1 MNTIT
6 IDDNIYRGAELYA
19 KLHNISITKLV
30 EKAILNIV
38 SQKEKPFELKKEE
51 ELSPEIR
58 SLIGVVKSPSQIED
72 LNGRNARMEYLKEK
86 YSI

>member
-86 YSI
+86 YSL

>member
-72 LNGRNARMEYLKEK
+72 LI
-86 YSI
+86 SQ

>member
-58 SLIGVVKSPSQIED
+58 SLIGVVKSPSQIDD

-86 YSI
+86 YSL

>member
-58 SLIGVVKSPSQIED
+58 SLIGAVKSPSQIDD

-86 YSI
+86 YSL

>member
-30 EKAILNIV
+30 EKAIQNIV

-58 SLIGVVKSPSQIED
+58 SLIGVVKSPSQIDD

-86 YSI
+86 YSL

>member
-58 SLIGVVKSPSQIED
+58 SLIGVVKAPSQIDD

-86 YSI
+86 YSL

>member
-72 LNGRNARMEYLKEK
+72 LNGQNARMEYLKEK
-86 YSI
+86 YSL